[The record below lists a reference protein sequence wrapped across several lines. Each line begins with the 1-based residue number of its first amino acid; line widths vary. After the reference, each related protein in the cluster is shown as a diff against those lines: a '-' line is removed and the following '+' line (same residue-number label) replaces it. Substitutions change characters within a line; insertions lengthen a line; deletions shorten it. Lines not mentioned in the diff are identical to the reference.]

1 MTISQCKG
9 IGWAL
14 VSVFFWGTMFP
25 VGRFLVAGGRVDPA
39 VLGLLRFAI
48 GGAVLFGA
56 GMLTCRERMFQLRRD
71 DWLRLP
77 FQGLVGAAL
86 MALFLFVA
94 QREVPVINAS
104 MLEAIVPLQ
113 IFVIGLCCGRRGSPL
128 QFTGLMTGFIGCLLV
143 LRILSADGIA
153 LKSLKFGDLLIFLS
167 GLCWAV
173 YTVWG
178 REASNRLGGWVFS
191 SWTVLWGAAWL
202 GVYLCFQPGPLRWP
216 SGWISWGWVIYFA
229 IGPTALAFYGWNRAQ
244 HYISLA
250 LLGLNEYF
258 VPMLAAAFGFLFLGE
273 RITPLQLLGSVVIVG
288 AVLIEPDLLPRKPKS
303 PEEPPPGIR

>member
-25 VGRFLVAGGRVDPA
+25 VGRFLVASDRVDPA

-48 GGAVLFGA
+48 GGALLFGA
-56 GMLTCRERMFQLRRD
+56 GMLICRERMFQLRRA

-113 IFVIGLCCGRRGSPL
+113 IFVIGLCCGRRSSLL
-128 QFTGLMTGFIGCLLV
+128 QFAGLAAGFIGCLLV

-202 GVYLCFQPGPLRWP
+202 
-216 SGWISWGWVIYFA
+216 
-229 IGPTALAFYGWNRAQ
+229 
-244 HYISLA
+244 
-250 LLGLNEYF
+250 
-258 VPMLAAAFGFLFLGE
+258 
-273 RITPLQLLGSVVIVG
+273 
-288 AVLIEPDLLPRKPKS
+288 
-303 PEEPPPGIR
+303 